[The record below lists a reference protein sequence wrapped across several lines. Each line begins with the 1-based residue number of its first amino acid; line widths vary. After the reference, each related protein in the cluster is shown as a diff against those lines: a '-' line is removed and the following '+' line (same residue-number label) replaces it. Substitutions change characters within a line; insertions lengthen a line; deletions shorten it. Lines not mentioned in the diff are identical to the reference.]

1 MGRVII
7 QTIVRTENCEIM
19 KRDVETGVSFFFGM
33 LRFTYYGE
41 VRKNVFRL
49 VHMNGKCVTFFA
61 SALLQERF
69 RMV

>member
-1 MGRVII
+1 
-7 QTIVRTENCEIM
+7 M
-19 KRDVETGVSFFFGM
+19 KSKTTFSISRGSMAFFFGM

-49 VHMNGKCVTFFA
+49 VHINGKCVTFFA

>member
-1 MGRVII
+1 M
-7 QTIVRTENCEIM
+7 E
-19 KRDVETGVSFFFGM
+19 RDVETGVSFFFGM